1 MPDADAE
8 GLSQEHY
15 AAIARFRFELRRFL
29 AFSEQAAARHGLPPQ
44 QHQALLAIAG
54 HVGEQAPTVGLVAE
68 QLMIAPA
75 SAVELVSRMVA
86 AGLLTKAP
94 DPTDRRRSRLEIT
107 EAGDAV
113 LKQLTQ
119 AHLRELQVLEPA
131 LARALR
137 RLARSGK
144 AGGKG

>member
-1 MPDADAE
+1 
-8 GLSQEHY
+8 
-15 AAIARFRFELRRFL
+15 
-29 AFSEQAAARHGLPPQ
+29 
-44 QHQALLAIAG
+44 
-54 HVGEQAPTVGLVAE
+54 VGLVAE